1 MDVVVDTNKIIAA
14 TLKDGMVRKMFII
27 LSDKV
32 NFYVSKYVFL
42 ELEKYKKELEKR
54 LGVND
59 DFLDTFFKN
68 IFTQYVK
75 FIDDDKVIS
84 KDTFKQA
91 YNICKT
97 FDVDDTPIVALALE
111 LKCPIWSNDRDL
123 KEKQKVVTVLTT
135 QELVNLISSK
145 KL

>member
-75 FIDDDKVIS
+75 FIDDDKIIS
-84 KDTFKQA
+84 KGSFKQA

-97 FDVDDTPIVALALE
+97 FDIDDTPIVALALE
-111 LKCPIWSNDRDL
+111 LKCPIWSNDSDL